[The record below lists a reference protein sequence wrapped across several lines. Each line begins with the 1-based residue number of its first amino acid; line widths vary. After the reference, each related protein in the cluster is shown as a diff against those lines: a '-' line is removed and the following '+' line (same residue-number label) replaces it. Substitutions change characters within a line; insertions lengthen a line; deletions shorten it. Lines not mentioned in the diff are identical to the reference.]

1 MPVRS
6 VPGAVPWHRRM
17 EARVAAGIAL
27 LVAVSVSAMLMATM
41 RVAVDRSMARAADEL
56 DAAHTTFSR
65 LLDERARSATT
76 LTRLVTEL
84 PVFRAH
90 MTETRLRT
98 DAASVDAMADRYR
111 QQLGAQF
118 CVVTDAAGQ
127 WIGSPGWPS
136 DGAVSSLGAMIGAAR
151 EGIAGRHIVAVH
163 DRLFLLIVEP
173 VRFADEVLGT
183 FSVGYALD
191 DGVAR
196 QLAQATHCDV
206 NLVAGRRLSGS
217 SFGSVERAELERW
230 LSRPD
235 ASTVG
240 LVSPNGLWPL
250 GQSRYV
256 AGMFPL
262 TINPGDGRADR
273 LLLFQSWSTT
283 QQFLNGLR
291 AQFLAAGAIIFVVT
305 LVGGIVFSRRTSQ
318 PLRDVAAAARD
329 IATGD
334 WERQVPLRGTAE
346 ATTLAEAFNDMSAS
360 LRRAH
365 ERLLHDA
372 FHDHLTQLPNRALFL
387 DRLEQAV
394 ARRGR
399 RAEYLFAVLFI
410 DLDRFKTVNDSI
422 GHASG
427 DRLLLEV
434 SSRLTTV
441 LRSNDTVARPNAEP
455 MIDAHSN
462 TLARVGGDEFTI
474 LLEDIQ
480 DPSDAVRVAER
491 LHQAVT
497 VPFEVDGHTIFPSAS
512 IGIAVSS
519 STHGSGADLIRDAD
533 IAMYRAKSS
542 GGAQCAVFDTTMHQS
557 AVERLQLETDMRQAF
572 DANEFRLYYQPI
584 VSIAESRIVGFEAL
598 IRWQHPTRGLLTP
611 AAFLRVAEE
620 TGLVT
625 RLDSWVL
632 RTACAEARR
641 WQLESPGEPTLSVSV
656 NISAQGFGRSDLV
669 TQVANAIGETG
680 LDPHVLRL
688 EITETVAM
696 SDAER
701 ARTVLGQLKALGVR
715 ISLDD
720 FGTGYSSLSYLRRF
734 PVDTLKID
742 RSFVVAMDE
751 SDECREIIRTVVNL
765 AMTLGLEVV
774 AEGAET
780 EAQIKYLESLHC
792 KFGQGYFYSRPV
804 AADQALRLPRVL
816 TPVSDH
822 AGSPRQD
829 QVKDSHAA

>member
-1 MPVRS
+1 M
-6 VPGAVPWHRRM
+6 
-17 EARVAAGIAL
+17 AAGIAL
-27 LVAVSVSAMLMATM
+27 LVAVSVGAMLMATM

-76 LTRLVTEL
+76 LTRLITEL

-90 MTETRLRT
+90 MTDTRLRA
-98 DAASVDAMADRYR
+98 DAASVDAMTDRYR

-118 CVVTDAAGQ
+118 CIVTDRTGK
-127 WIGSPGWPS
+127 WLGSPGWPN
-136 DGAVSSLGAMIGAAR
+136 DGTAASLGPMISAAR
-151 EGIAGRHIVAVH
+151 DGEAGRHIVAVG

-183 FSVGYALD
+183 FAVGYALD

-196 QLAQATHCDV
+196 QLAQATHCEV

-217 SFGSVERAELERW
+217 SFAAAERTELERW
-230 LSRPD
+230 LSQPD
-235 ASTVG
+235 SSTPG
-240 LVSPNGLWPL
+240 PVSSNGLWPL

-262 TINPGDGRADR
+262 TMDVGHGRSDR
-273 LLLFQSWSTT
+273 LILFQSWSAT
-283 QQFLNGLR
+283 QQFLDGLR
-291 AQFLAAGAIIFVVT
+291 AQFLAAGVLIFLVT
-305 LVGGIVFSRRTSQ
+305 LVGGLVFSRRTSQ

-365 ERLLHDA
+365 ARLLHDA

-387 DRLEQAV
+387 DRLQQAV
-394 ARRGR
+394 ARRAR
-399 RAEYLFAVLFI
+399 RSDYLFAVLFI
-410 DLDRFKTVNDSI
+410 DLDRFKTVNDSM
-422 GHASG
+422 GHSAG

-434 SSRLTTV
+434 SSRLTAV
-441 LRSNDTVARPNAEP
+441 LRSNDTVARPSVDAV
-455 MIDAHSN
+455 IDTDSN

-480 DPSDAVRVAER
+480 DPSDAVRIAER
-491 LHQAVT
+491 LHQAVAL
-497 VPFEVDGHTIFPSAS
+497 PFDVEGHTIFPSAS

-519 STHGSGADLIRDAD
+519 PIHGSGDDLIRDAD

-542 GGAQCAVFDTTMHQS
+542 GGAQCAIFDTTMHRS
-557 AVERLQLETDMRQAF
+557 AVERLQLETDMRHALES
-572 DANEFRLYYQPI
+572 DGFRLFYQPI
-584 VSIAESRIVGFEAL
+584 VSIAENRIVGFEAL

-625 RLDSWVL
+625 KLDSWVL
-632 RTACAEARR
+632 RTACREARR
-641 WQLESPGEPTLSVSV
+641 WQLETPTEPPLSLSV
-656 NISAQGFGRSDLV
+656 NISAQGFVRPDLV
-669 TQVANAIGETG
+669 TQVADALRDTE
-680 LDPHVLRL
+680 LDPYVLRL

-701 ARTVLGQLKALGVR
+701 ARTVLGELKSLGVR

-751 SDECREIIRTVVNL
+751 SDECREIIRTVLNL
-765 AMTLGLEVV
+765 AMTLGLEVI

-780 EAQIKYLESLHC
+780 ETQIRYLQSLDC
-792 KFGQGYFYSRPV
+792 KFCQGYFYSRPV
-804 AADQALRLPRVL
+804 PADQALHLPRIL
-816 TPVSDH
+816 AARGEQPQLPLHDR
-822 AGSPRQD
+822 AR
-829 QVKDSHAA
+829 DSHAA

>member
-1 MPVRS
+1 M
-6 VPGAVPWHRRM
+6 
-17 EARVAAGIAL
+17 AAGIAL
-27 LVAVSVSAMLMATM
+27 LVAVSVGAMLMATM

-76 LTRLVTEL
+76 LTRLITEL

-90 MTETRLRT
+90 MTDTRLRA
-98 DAASVDAMADRYR
+98 DAASVDAMTDRYR

-118 CVVTDAAGQ
+118 CIVTDRTGK
-127 WIGSPGWPS
+127 WLGSPGWPN
-136 DGAVSSLGAMIGAAR
+136 DGTAASLGPMISAAR
-151 EGIAGRHIVAVH
+151 DGEAGRHIVAVG

-183 FSVGYALD
+183 FAVGYALD

-196 QLAQATHCDV
+196 QLAQATHCEV

-217 SFGSVERAELERW
+217 SFAAAERTELERW
-230 LSRPD
+230 LSQPD
-235 ASTVG
+235 SSTPG
-240 LVSPNGLWPL
+240 PVSSNGLWPL

-262 TINPGDGRADR
+262 TMDVGQGRSDR
-273 LLLFQSWSTT
+273 LILFQSWSAT
-283 QQFLNGLR
+283 QQFLDGLR
-291 AQFLAAGAIIFVVT
+291 AQFLAAGVLIFLVT
-305 LVGGIVFSRRTSQ
+305 LVGGLVFSRRTSQ

-365 ERLLHDA
+365 ARLLHDA

-387 DRLEQAV
+387 DRLQQAV
-394 ARRGR
+394 ARRAR
-399 RAEYLFAVLFI
+399 RSDYLFAVLFI
-410 DLDRFKTVNDSI
+410 DLDRFKTVNDSM
-422 GHASG
+422 GHSAG

-434 SSRLTTV
+434 SSRLTAV
-441 LRSNDTVARPNAEP
+441 LRSNDTVARPSVDAV
-455 MIDAHSN
+455 IDTDSN

-480 DPSDAVRVAER
+480 DPSDAVRIAER
-491 LHQAVT
+491 LHQAVAL
-497 VPFEVDGHTIFPSAS
+497 PFAVEGHTIFPSAS

-519 STHGSGADLIRDAD
+519 PIHGSGDDLIRDAD

-542 GGAQCAVFDTTMHQS
+542 GGAQCAIFDTTMHRS
-557 AVERLQLETDMRQAF
+557 AVERLQLETDMRHALES
-572 DANEFRLYYQPI
+572 DGFRLFYQPI
-584 VSIAESRIVGFEAL
+584 VSIAENRIVGFEAL

-625 RLDSWVL
+625 KLDSWVL
-632 RTACAEARR
+632 RTACREARR
-641 WQLESPGEPTLSVSV
+641 WQLETPTEPPLSLSV
-656 NISAQGFGRSDLV
+656 NISAQGFVRPDLV
-669 TQVANAIGETG
+669 TQVADALRDTE
-680 LDPHVLRL
+680 LDPYVLRL

-701 ARTVLGQLKALGVR
+701 ARTVLGELKSLGVR

-751 SDECREIIRTVVNL
+751 SDECREIIRTVLNL
-765 AMTLGLEVV
+765 AMTLGLEVI

-780 EAQIKYLESLHC
+780 ETQIRYLQSLDC
-792 KFGQGYFYSRPV
+792 KFCQGYFYSRPV
-804 AADQALRLPRVL
+804 PADQALHLPRIL
-816 TPVSDH
+816 AARGEQPQLPLHDR
-822 AGSPRQD
+822 AR
-829 QVKDSHAA
+829 DSHAA